1 MLLRIKILLDSFQIL
16 LHMFPQYIKNIII
29 KTYKRNV

>member
-1 MLLRIKILLDSFQIL
+1 MFLRIKIRLDSFQIIT
-16 LHMFPQYIKNIII
+16 HVSKYIKNIII